1 MVGFVKV
8 LEFSPAPAIF
18 AALNFMAKQSI
29 RDINLSGKRC
39 FIRVDFNVPLEEKD
53 GAMVITDDTRIKE
66 TLPTLNAL
74 IAAGARLIL
83 ASHLGRPKGK
93 RDAKQ
98 SLRPVATKLAE
109 MLGRPVDFAD
119 DCIGA
124 DAKAKALALQDGGV
138 LLLENV
144 RFHAGEEENS
154 PELAKQMAELAE
166 VFVNDAFGSAHRG
179 HSSTAGIAAFLPAVS
194 GLLMEKEL
202 AYLHDELEAPE
213 RPFVVILGGAKVNDK
228 IAVINRLLEKADTI
242 IIGGGM
248 AYTFRKLVEGITLG
262 KSLYKPEWEPIAQA
276 ALDKAKERG
285 VKLLLPVDALIT
297 DAFDFDAK
305 TVGDTKYTEVNGNIP
320 DGWEGVD
327 IGPESVKLFAEEIA
341 KAKTVIWN
349 GPMGVFEVKACAKGT
364 FDIAHAIA
372 ANTSAKTIIGGGDS
386 VKAVKKAGVGDK
398 MTFISTG
405 GGASL
410 ELLEGKVLPGVA
422 ALADK

>member
-1 MVGFVKV
+1 M
-8 LEFSPAPAIF
+8 PAIF
-18 AALNFMAKQSI
+18 ATLISMAKKSI
-29 RDINLSGKRC
+29 RDIELTGKRC
-39 FIRVDFNVPLEEKD
+39 FIRVDFNVPLDEKD

-66 TLPTLNAL
+66 TLPTLKAL

-83 ASHLGRPKGK
+83 ASHLGRTKGQ
-93 RDAKQ
+93 RDPKQ
-98 SLRPVATKLAE
+98 SLRPVGTRLSE
-109 MLGRPVDFAD
+109 MLGCPVDFAD

-124 DAKAKALALQDGGV
+124 TAKAKALALQNGGV

-144 RFHAGEEENS
+144 RFHAGEELND
-154 PELAKQMAELAE
+154 PELAKAMADLAE
-166 VFVNDAFGSAHRG
+166 VFINDAFGSAHRA
-179 HSSTAGIAAFLPAVS
+179 HSSTAGVAAYLPAVS

-202 AYLHDELEAPE
+202 TYLHDELENPE

-228 IAVINRLLEKADTI
+228 IEVINRLIEKADTI

-248 AYTFRKLVEGITLG
+248 AYTFRKLVQGITLG

-276 ALDKAKERG
+276 ALDKAKARG
-285 VKLLLPVDALIT
+285 VKILIPVDSLIT

-305 TVGDTKYTEVNGNIP
+305 TVGNTRYTQPGENIP
-320 DGWEGVD
+320 DAWEGVD
-327 IGPESVKLFAEEIA
+327 IGPESVALFAAEIA

-410 ELLEGKVLPGVA
+410 ELLEGKILPGVA